1 LSSYADTSF
10 VVALYIPDNNTAA
23 AVAEL
28 GASASRPIVTA
39 FTIFEF
45 TNAVA
50 ARRFRGDISL
60 EEMKRVLAGFRE
72 DISSGAYEQKGLPD
86 EVWVHATA
94 LSELHTP
101 RLGARALD
109 VLHVAS
115 ATALGATIFYTFDD
129 RQGRL
134 ARPVGLTVRPRQT
147 KH

>member
-1 LSSYADTSF
+1 MEQLGTRQRPAIT
-10 VVALYIPDNNTAA
+10 AL
-23 AVAEL
+23 
-28 GASASRPIVTA
+28 
-39 FTIFEF
+39 TILEF

-50 ARRFRGDISL
+50 AHRFRDISL
-60 EEMKRVLAGFRE
+60 EEMKSVLAGFRE

-94 LSELHTP
+94 LSEQHTP

-115 ATALGATIFYTFDD
+115 ATTLGATIFYTFDD

-134 ARPVGLTVRPRQT
+134 ARSVGLTVRPRQT